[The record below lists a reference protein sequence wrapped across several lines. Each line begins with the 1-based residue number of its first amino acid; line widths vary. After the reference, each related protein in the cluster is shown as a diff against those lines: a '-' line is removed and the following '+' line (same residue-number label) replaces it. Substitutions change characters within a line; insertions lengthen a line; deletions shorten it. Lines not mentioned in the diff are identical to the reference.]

1 MVPRRVP
8 HDDCEQGH
16 DDDDDDDEGD
26 YDDYEMVVIVII
38 VMYLNDDL
46 NDDAY

>member
-8 HDDCEQGH
+8 HDDCKQDH
-16 DDDDDDDEGD
+16 DDHDEGD

-38 VMYLNDDL
+38 VMYHNDDL